1 MSQSHHPGD
10 PTCRRVFE
18 LLSEYVDGELSREE
32 RESLAVHLQACPP
45 CEEFLRTFQAARELC
60 RQSLM
65 EKMPEEMKSRL
76 RAFVRDRLRQD

>member
-1 MSQSHHPGD
+1 MTHSHGD

-18 LLSEYVDGELSREE
+18 LLSEFVDGELSREE

-45 CEEFLRTFQAARELC
+45 CEDFLKTFQAARELC

-65 EKMPEEMKSRL
+65 ETMPEEMKSRL
-76 RAFVRDRLRQD
+76 RAFLRERIGQG